1 VEKINK
7 VDRVLSG
14 QEVDCPPV
22 SLWYHFG
29 VQHGSGK
36 QFANITLEQFEYYD
50 FDFLKVMNDIFYPP
64 PVGLKAVAS
73 EDDLHRI
80 GPLDIESVWKQQ
92 FIALDRISTELK
104 GRAYFIDTVFDP
116 WQSIRR
122 AMAGE
127 HIQALMQSAPDALL
141 DALEVVTDNLIH
153 YCKQSLKIGSAG
165 IFLSVAAGAEILTR
179 QEFLTFVKPF
189 ATRLLEAVADRAK
202 MNTVHVH
209 GETLFFDDAIDFP
222 AAIFSWWDRGP
233 KGPSLQWV
241 KERISGCVMGGIDQT
256 IVSRRTPAFLKQHAA
271 EGIGMGGRTRFLLA
285 GGCTIDSWVYPESIH
300 SIVAAAREGC

>member
-1 VEKINK
+1 MDKIGRLN
-7 VDRVLSG
+7 RVLNG
-14 QEVDCPPV
+14 QEVDNPPV

-36 QFANITLEQFEYYD
+36 QFADITLEQFDYYD

-64 PVGLKAVAS
+64 PNGLAAVTSA
-73 EDDLHRI
+73 EELRHI
-80 GPLDIESVWKQQ
+80 GPLDVEAVWEQQ
-92 FIALDRISTELK
+92 FTALQHISSELK

-127 HIQALMQSAPDALL
+127 HIQTLMQSAPDALT
-141 DALEVVTDNLIH
+141 DALEVVTDNLIR
-153 YCKQSLKIGSAG
+153 YCRQSLEIGSAG

-179 QEFLTFVKPF
+179 QQFLTFVKPF
-189 ATRLLEAVADRAK
+189 ASRLLSAVADQGN

-209 GETLFFDDAIDFP
+209 GEALFFDDALDFP

-233 KGPSLQWV
+233 QGPSLQWV

-256 IVSRRTPAFLKQHAA
+256 IVSRRTPVFLEQHAA
-271 EGIGMGGRTRFLLA
+271 EGIEMGGRKRFLLA
-285 GGCTIDSWVYPESIH
+285 GGCTIDSWVYPESIRA
-300 SIVAAAREGC
+300 IVAAARKAR